1 MTAYVP
7 SKSLGVATTTSVG
20 ILALAFCRS
29 TTFGALQ
36 PLAQPCLPR
45 ARIGLARRPG
55 SRRQSQRLLGARP
68 HPWAPPVIMP
78 LAKRV
83 PLGHAAVLGEAA
95 LPSPGAM
102 TRALLLQPQARM
114 RYFLA
119 TATGKSAL
127 PLQPPSQCQIEFGCP
142 RRCRRRRPRRSSS
155 SPSLARLPLLPAR
168 LPLLPLADR
177 SLTRLRPS
185 PRSCPWGRLTP
196 QPCRRSSS
204 ALRAR

>member
-1 MTAYVP
+1 MSQSFDASAYVALVSAADATRPVCFFNEFSHNRNPFIMTAYVP

-83 PLGHAAVLGEAA
+83 PLGHAAVLDEAA
-95 LPSPGAM
+95 WRMRHFLPAAPGAM

-127 PLQPPSQCQIEFGCP
+127 PLQPPSQCQIG
-142 RRCRRRRPRRSSS
+142 
-155 SPSLARLPLLPAR
+155 LG
-168 LPLLPLADR
+168 
-177 SLTRLRPS
+177 S
-185 PRSCPWGRLTP
+185 PR
-196 QPCRRSSS
+196 Q
-204 ALRAR
+204 

>member
-7 SKSLGVATTTSVG
+7 SNSLGVATTTSVG

-83 PLGHAAVLGEAA
+83 PVGHAAVLGEAA

-142 RRCRRRRPRRSSS
+142 RRCRRRRPCRGSS
-155 SPSLARLPLLPAR
+155 SPPLVRLLVLPLVVSH
-168 LPLLPLADR
+168 LLPLVPLADP
-177 SLTRLRPS
+177 SLTRLGPS
-185 PRSCPWGRLTP
+185 PRSCP
-196 QPCRRSSS
+196 
-204 ALRAR
+204 

>member
-1 MTAYVP
+1 MSQSFDASAYVALVSAADATRPVCFFNEFSHNRNPFIMTAYVP

-68 HPWAPPVIMP
+68 HPWAPHVIMP

-119 TATGKSAL
+119 TATGKAAL
-127 PLQPPSQCQIEFGCP
+127 PLQPPSQCQIEFG
-142 RRCRRRRPRRSSS
+142 
-155 SPSLARLPLLPAR
+155 
-168 LPLLPLADR
+168 
-177 SLTRLRPS
+177 S
-185 PRSCPWGRLTP
+185 PR
-196 QPCRRSSS
+196 Q
-204 ALRAR
+204 

>member
-20 ILALAFCRS
+20 ILALAFWRS

-83 PLGHAAVLGEAA
+83 PLGHAAVLDEAA
-95 LPSPGAM
+95 WRMRHFLPAAPGAM

-119 TATGKSAL
+119 TATGKAAL

-142 RRCRRRRPRRSSS
+142 RRCRRRRPCRGSS
-155 SPSLARLPLLPAR
+155 SPPLVRLLVLPLVVSH
-168 LPLLPLADR
+168 LLPLVPLADP
-177 SLTRLRPS
+177 SLTRLGPS
-185 PRSCPWGRLTP
+185 PRSCP
-196 QPCRRSSS
+196 
-204 ALRAR
+204 

>member
-142 RRCRRRRPRRSSS
+142 RRCRRRRPRRGSSS
-155 SPSLARLPLLPAR
+155 RPLVRLPLLPAR
-168 LPLLPLADR
+168 LPLLPLADP
-177 SLTRLRPS
+177 SLTRLGPS
-185 PRSCPWGRLTP
+185 PRSCP
-196 QPCRRSSS
+196 
-204 ALRAR
+204 